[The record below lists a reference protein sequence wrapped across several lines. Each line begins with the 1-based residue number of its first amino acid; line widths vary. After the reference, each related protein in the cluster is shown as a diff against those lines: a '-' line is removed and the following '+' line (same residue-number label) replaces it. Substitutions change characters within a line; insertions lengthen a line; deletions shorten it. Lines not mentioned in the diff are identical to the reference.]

1 MKLYSIRLVCLIGAL
16 LFFQSPILAEKQA
29 KIAIGA
35 YFRNE
40 GPYLKEWIEYH
51 RLIGVDHFYLWNNL
65 SSDEYVDVLQP
76 YIDLGIV
83 ELFDVPVESRDFA
96 MHLSLQS
103 EAMVKTCRLAEGRY
117 SWVVL
122 IDIDEFVVP
131 IASDSLKTILEEYE
145 AFAGVWANWICF
157 GTSSISRIPSNKLMI
172 EMLTKRALLNH
183 THNLYYKWI
192 LKPESLREMVN
203 IHIPIFYP
211 GFFGVSPEK
220 EPVNGIIALY
230 PCIDKLR
237 INHYWARDEEYFYR
251 VKAPR
256 RAGWI
261 GSRESEFV
269 KLNQEFNA
277 EEDEAILRFVAPLRE
292 AVFGPTFQP

>member
-1 MKLYSIRLVCLIGAL
+1 M
-16 LFFQSPILAEKQA
+16 FFQWPVLAEKQA

-65 SSDEYVDVLQP
+65 SSDEYLDVLQP

-83 ELFDVPVESRDFA
+83 ELFDVPVESQNFN

-103 EAMVKTCRLAEGRY
+103 DAMVKTCRLAEGHY
-117 SWVVL
+117 KWLAL
-122 IDIDEFVVP
+122 IDLDEFIVP
-131 IASDSLKTILEEYE
+131 IISDRLEAILEEYE
-145 AFAGVWANWICF
+145 AFAGVWANWVCF
-157 GTSSISRIPSNKLMI
+157 GTSSIPRVPSNKLII
-172 EMLTKRALLNH
+172 EMLTKRAPLNH
-183 THNLYYKWI
+183 KHNLYYKWI
-192 LKPESLREMVN
+192 LKPESMKDMVN
-203 IHIPIFYP
+203 IHIPVFYT
-211 GFFGVSPEK
+211 GFIGVSPEK
-220 EPVNGIIALY
+220 EPVKEIIAPY

-256 RAGWI
+256 RADWVG
-261 GSRESEFV
+261 GKESEFI
-269 KLNQEFNA
+269 KLNEEFNA
-277 EEDEAILRFVAPLRE
+277 EDDEAILRFVAPLRE
-292 AVFGPTFQP
+292 AVFEAALQP